1 MYMKYNFFNSEMM
14 IFSVNL
20 DQLDLTYQTDNS
32 SYELD

>member
-1 MYMKYNFFNSEMM
+1 MKYNFFNSKMM
-14 IFSVNL
+14 VFSVNL

>member
-1 MYMKYNFFNSEMM
+1 MKYNFFNSKMM